1 MKALVFDKSKYD
13 WENSKGFELVDIP
26 EPVLDE
32 KNNEADADYVIM
44 KVHYAGV
51 CGTDRGIW
59 NRMAFKDAI
68 LNSIDEQNQPLPA
81 SPLEKGRSTAVT
93 PSFFKEGAGGVRPY
107 RIIGHEFFGEIVKIG
122 SNVKN
127 VKVGDFVSCES
138 HVVCQKCY
146 NCLRGQKEVCTNEK
160 ILGISHDGGFAE
172 FAKVPAHILW
182 KTDTSKI
189 RPEIAAM
196 QEPFGNAVHA
206 GSKVDLKDKTV
217 AIFGLGPIGMFL
229 ILVAKGLGAKLIIG
243 VEPNPIAAEMAKKLG
258 IDYVIALNTTPPPQS
273 GATPPLQEGNTAA
286 PRLSKDLRSSP
297 PIIGGVPPLQRGG
310 GGKSYA
316 HDSTVTDEIKKITN
330 GVGVDVSFEMAGFN
344 SSVNNTLYATR
355 RGGEIILFGIKAGDF
370 TLEDYNRIIVHG
382 FTFHCVIGRQ
392 LWKTWESTR
401 ALLENTGNGVQEK
414 LFNIILDRGNGTIL
428 PISEYTKE
436 KFEDMMS
443 KHPKFLIQF

>member
-13 WENSKGFELVDIP
+13 WESSRGFELVDIP

-32 KNNEADADYVIM
+32 GDNPVDADYVII
-44 KVHYAGV
+44 KVAYAGI

-59 NRMAFKDAI
+59 NRMAFRDAI
-68 LNSIDEQNQPLPA
+68 LGSIDAEMALPESTLSASSDSA
-81 SPLEKGRSTAVT
+81 SPPKGENNNVLRS
-93 PSFFKEGAGGVRPY
+93 F
-107 RIIGHEFFGEIVKIG
+107 RIIGHEFFGEVVKVG
-122 SNVKN
+122 SKVKN
-127 VKVGDFVSCES
+127 FKSGDFVSCES

-172 FAKVPAHILW
+172 YAKVPSHIVW

-217 AIFGLGPIGMFL
+217 AIFGLGPIGLFL
-229 ILVAKGLGAKLIIG
+229 TIVVKGLGAKLIIG
-243 VEPNPIAAEMAKKLG
+243 VEPNPIAADMARKLG
-258 IDYVIALNTTPPPQS
+258 IDYVIPMK
-273 GATPPLQEGNTAA
+273 QEV
-286 PRLSKDLRSSP
+286 RSKNLEKP
-297 PIIGGVPPLQRGG
+297 
-310 GGKSYA
+310 YA
-316 HDSTVTDEIKKITN
+316 HNQDITDEIKKIT
-330 GVGVDVSFEMAGFN
+330 GGLGVDVSFEMAGYN
-344 SSVNNTLYATR
+344 SSVNNCLYATR
-355 RGGEIILFGIKAGDF
+355 RGGEIVLFGIKQGDF
-370 TLEDYNRIIVHG
+370 VFEDFNRLIVHG
-382 FTFHCVIGRQ
+382 FTFHAVIGRQ
-392 LWKTWESTR
+392 IWQTWETTR
-401 ALLENTGNGVQEK
+401 ALMEDTSNGVQEK

-436 KFEDMMS
+436 KFEEMMA